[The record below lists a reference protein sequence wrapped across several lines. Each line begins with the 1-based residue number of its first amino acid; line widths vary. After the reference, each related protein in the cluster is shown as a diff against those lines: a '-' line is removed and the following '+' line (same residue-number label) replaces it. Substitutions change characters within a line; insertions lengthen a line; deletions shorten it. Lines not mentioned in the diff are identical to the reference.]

1 MDERTCK
8 KRFHPP
14 FNTKTEITMIQV
26 SSEIGTLKRV
36 ITHRPDEGI
45 SRISPKK
52 AEELLFDDIVHL
64 PKMQEEHDI
73 FTAILCAFLGK
84 ENVLETEQLLKEALV
99 ANPEIKDLLLSMV
112 IDYEELPPSYK
123 SLLTNLANEELANVL
138 ITGYLAKA
146 KHYLFDPIPNFI
158 FTRDIA
164 VTVNDHIIVTKAA
177 KEARFREN
185 LLTRFICGVHPIF
198 QEVSK
203 NGKIINL
210 NDIELFPPSKKG
222 ERVSIEG
229 GDMMIINEDYFLIG
243 CSERSSEHGFNSLKE
258 VLLSKEIVKNV
269 VKINIPNDRSC
280 MHIDTIFTQINHHD
294 VVAYKPIVLDGLSSY
309 VEVFDKDGR
318 KEKYPSVK
326 RFWRAEI
333 DANVRFIKSGK
344 GESPYQEREQWTD
357 GCNLVA
363 LKPGVALTYDRNPV
377 TEEAFKEAGYAIV
390 HASVL
395 LQQLNEGSV
404 KASEIENTIITLPSN
419 ELSRARG
426 GSHCMTCP
434 IERTAI

>member
-1 MDERTCK
+1 
-8 KRFHPP
+8 
-14 FNTKTEITMIQV
+14 MIQV

-73 FTAILCAFLGK
+73 FIAVVTAFLGK
-84 ENVLETEQLLKEALV
+84 ENVLETEQLLKEALD
-99 ANPEIKDLLLSMV
+99 AGNDKKEEFLSLLISE
-112 IDYEELPPSYK
+112 EELPNNYIDILNK
-123 SLLTNLANEELANVL
+123 LNHDDLAQVL
-138 ITGYLAKA
+138 ITGYLAEA

-164 VTVNDHIIVTKAA
+164 VTINDHIIVTKAA

-185 LLTRFICGVHPIF
+185 LLTRFICLAHPIF
-198 QEVSK
+198 SQLQTEKKV
-203 NGKIINL
+203 INL
-210 NDIELFPPSKKG
+210 NDLEKFPPSKKG

-229 GDMMIINEDYFLIG
+229 GDMMIINKDYFLVG
-243 CSERSSEHGFNSLKE
+243 CSERSSAHGFHSLKE
-258 VLLSKEIVKNV
+258 ELFRKNV
-269 VKINIPNDRSC
+269 VQNIVKINIPDDRSC

-294 VVAYKPIVLDGLSSY
+294 IVAYKPIVLDGLGSY
-309 VEVFDKDGR
+309 VEVFRKTGAKAKYHSIKD
-318 KEKYPSVK
+318 
-326 RFWRAEI
+326 FWKSEI
-333 DANVRFIKSGK
+333 DGDVRFIESGK

-363 LKPGVALTYDRNPV
+363 LKPGIALTYDRNPV
-377 TEEAFKEAGYAIV
+377 TEEAFKDAGYTVI
-390 HASVL
+390 HANDFL
-395 LQQLNEGSV
+395 KQLKDGTV
-404 KASEIENTIITLPSN
+404 KVENIENTIITLPSN

-434 IERTAI
+434 IERAELT